1 MSSLPWLTSALT
13 QLHQQQRDERLAH
26 ALLLPL
32 PVADGGLVLAEQIVA
47 SCLCDNHTSP
57 ACGQCRACKLLAAG
71 NHPDV
76 YWLKADGHQ
85 IKVEQVREL
94 CQSLAATAQQGGY
107 RIAVIQQSERMNQ
120 AAANALL
127 KTLEEPGRNTL
138 LLLQTDIA
146 GGLLPTIT
154 SRCQRVNVQPPTI
167 DMVANWLQH
176 PQLSSAE
183 LAWSL
188 PVVGGAVA
196 LQQALASDR
205 LMQLRQLKAWV
216 EQSFNEGH
224 VAQQLADLKE
234 DNVFDVLKLV
244 YHVLLEKLKQP
255 GLEPF
260 ASAKVAELANRVM
273 QDNRQLMHMPS
284 VNYLALLQSYVIEY
298 KRLKF

>member
-1 MSSLPWLTSALT
+1 MSSLPWINSALQ
-13 QLHQQQRDERLAH
+13 QLQQQQQQQRLAH

-32 PVADGGLVLAEQIVA
+32 AVADGGLLLAHEIVA
-47 SCLCDNHTSP
+47 NCLCDNHTNP
-57 ACGQCRACKLLAAG
+57 ACGQCRACRLLAAG

-76 YWLKADGHQ
+76 YWLKAEGNQ

-154 SRCQRVNVQPPTI
+154 SRCQRVNVQPPSLN
-167 DMVANWLQH
+167 DVAAWLQ
-176 PQLSSAE
+176 PLTLSIAD

-188 PVVGGAVA
+188 PVVGGAIALKEA
-196 LQQALASDR
+196 LQSER
-205 LMQLRQLKAWV
+205 FNQLQQFKTWV
-216 EQSFNEGH
+216 EQSFSTGH
-224 VAQQLADLKE
+224 LVQQLSDVKE
-234 DNVFDVLKLV
+234 DNIFDVLKLV
-244 YHVLLEKLKQP
+244 YHVLLEQLKNTAV
-255 GLEPF
+255 EPF
-260 ASAKVAELANRVM
+260 VCAKIAELAQRVM
-273 QDNRQLMHMPS
+273 QDSRQLMQMPT
-284 VNYLALLQSYVIEY
+284 VNYLAILQSYVIEY
-298 KRLKF
+298 KRLK